1 MIPNFANLWRQRS
14 SHGVDGG
21 EIMDAQ
27 TSNEISIAYLKRSIA
42 AQEERIIAGLMKGVD
57 TVEMEDR
64 LQGDL
69 AVLRRIQGE
78 SSSKRE
84 ADGWVRNSVSGGG
97 RQINGFYRPA
107 TSSVSSSASARS
119 RSFAGQN
126 YVV

>member
-14 SHGVDGG
+14 SDGG

-27 TSNEISIAYLKRSIA
+27 ISNEISIAYLKRSIA
-42 AQEERIIAGLMKGVD
+42 AQEERIIAALMKGVD

-69 AVLRRIQGE
+69 AVLCRIQSE
-78 SSSKRE
+78 SSSNRE
-84 ADGWVRNSVSGGG
+84 ADGLVRNSVSGGG
-97 RQINGFYRPA
+97 RQINGFYLPA
-107 TSSVSSSASARS
+107 TSSISSSASAPS

>member
-1 MIPNFANLWRQRS
+1 MEGNHGRTVKQR
-14 SHGVDGG
+14 
-21 EIMDAQ
+21 
-27 TSNEISIAYLKRSIA
+27 IAYLKRSIA

-69 AVLRRIQGE
+69 AVLRRIQSE
-78 SSSKRE
+78 SSSNRE
-84 ADGWVRNSVSGGG
+84 ADGLVRNSVSGGG
-97 RQINGFYRPA
+97 RPINGFYLPA
-107 TSSVSSSASARS
+107 TSSISSSASAPS